1 MTVAS
6 ASIINNYFESKPLT
20 PEHIQIIIDSVPI
33 LEHLDVQLTEKF
45 YKRLL
50 KQNPEFKP
58 FFNET
63 HQKLLRQP
71 RIMIHFLIQYAKNI
85 QDLTPMID
93 FIKKIA
99 SKHVGL
105 QVKPEHYPKF
115 GQVLINV
122 IINLF
127 PKQLVHDEFIEAWT
141 LAYQNLANLLIKLES
156 EQYVEKPWYG
166 FKQFKVTRLQRE
178 CSDVKSLYITP
189 VDGSPIPKPKRGQ
202 YLCMRWLLPGEKHE
216 ITREYSISE
225 YPKNNEYRITV
236 RYIPGGKVS
245 NYIHNNINVGDIVY
259 SGPPCGD
266 CVYESSLKN
275 LVFLAGG
282 NGVTALLPMI
292 EAGLTEGRQVK
303 LLYSNRSTD
312 SRSFGKLFQSYKL
325 QYGDRFQ
332 VVEFLS
338 RGRTIDPIDKFY
350 RRSLTLED
358 LDFIVP
364 EDDVYLIGPRTY
376 MKMIEDYLKDR
387 NITVK
392 LDYFGP
398 REI

>member
-1 MTVAS
+1 
-6 ASIINNYFESKPLT
+6 
-20 PEHIQIIIDSVPI
+20 
-33 LEHLDVQLTEKF
+33 
-45 YKRLL
+45 
-50 KQNPEFKP
+50 
-58 FFNET
+58 
-63 HQKLLRQP
+63 
-71 RIMIHFLIQYAKNI
+71 
-85 QDLTPMID
+85 
-93 FIKKIA
+93 
-99 SKHVGL
+99 
-105 QVKPEHYPKF
+105 
-115 GQVLINV
+115 
-122 IINLF
+122 
-127 PKQLVHDEFIEAWT
+127 
-141 LAYQNLANLLIKLES
+141 
-156 EQYVEKPWYG
+156 
-166 FKQFKVTRLQRE
+166 
-178 CSDVKSLYITP
+178 
-189 VDGSPIPKPKRGQ
+189 
-202 YLCMRWLLPGEKHE
+202 MRWLLPGEKHE